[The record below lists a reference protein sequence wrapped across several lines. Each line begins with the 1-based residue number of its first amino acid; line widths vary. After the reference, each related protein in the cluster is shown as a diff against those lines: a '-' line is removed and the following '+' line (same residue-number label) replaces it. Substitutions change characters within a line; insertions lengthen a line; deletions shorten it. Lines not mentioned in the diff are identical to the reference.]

1 MYPKG
6 ITISSPS
13 VVNMADTKTKPTVVV
28 AGATGF
34 VGQALPAALK
44 DEYRLIALS
53 RSATKPVDGYHALRR
68 ADLFSLTETRRALK
82 GADIAIYLVHSMM
95 PSARLVQGHF
105 SDLDLMC
112 ADNFAKAAKDA
123 GVRRILYVGGLLP
136 QGSSDDLSDHLS
148 SRLEVERAL
157 AGSGLPVTTLR
168 AGLVV
173 GARGSSYQLVAR
185 LVRRLPI
192 MICPAW
198 TQSRMQPIGLSDLVH
213 AIDLSLHD
221 TSGKSH
227 TYDVASGETLSYLQL
242 MKATAQ
248 SFGLRRLFLKVPS
261 FSTRLSRLWVSLT
274 TGAPKALVAPLVES
288 LKHDMLVRPGSDHR
302 LDGFEPQSFWRPLEA
317 AAAGHSKQAPRA
329 FQASKNLSAGDKVH
343 SVQRFAMPA
352 GRSAAWAA
360 FCYLQWLPTAFFG
373 VIRVEFNEAED
384 SYDFRIAGSK
394 HILLSLR
401 IDHQSSHERRLVL
414 RIVGGSLV
422 LDTTRGYLEF
432 RSTLEQSTLLVAIH
446 DFVPSLPWRIY
457 RMTQAQAHLFVM
469 WRFRRHLQRLRRR
482 SLQATVELAAPRNE
496 AA

>member
-1 MYPKG
+1 
-6 ITISSPS
+6 
-13 VVNMADTKTKPTVVV
+13 MADLKTKPTIVV

-34 VGQALPAALK
+34 VGQALPDALR

-112 ADNFAKAAKDA
+112 ADNFAKAANDA

-136 QGSSDDLSDHLS
+136 HGSSDDLSDHLS

-185 LVRRLPI
+185 LVRRLPV

-213 AIDLSLHD
+213 AIALSLRD
-221 TSGKSH
+221 TSGSSH

-242 MKATAQ
+242 MKATAR
-248 SFGLRRLFLKVPS
+248 SFGLRRFFLKVPI

-274 TGAPKALVAPLVES
+274 TGAPKALVSPLVES
-288 LKHDMLVRPGSDHR
+288 LKHDMLVRPNPEQR
-302 LDGFEPQSFWRPLEA
+302 LKGFEPESIWRHLEEA
-317 AAAGHSKQAPRA
+317 ATGNSKKAPRA
-329 FQASKNLSAGDKVH
+329 FQSTKSQSAGDKVH
-343 SVQRFAMPA
+343 SVQRFTMPT

-373 VIRVEFNEAED
+373 VIRVQFNEAED
-384 SYDFRIAGSK
+384 RYDFRIAGLK

-401 IDHQSSHERRLVL
+401 IDHESSHERRLVL

-446 DFVPSLPWRIY
+446 DFVPSLPWRLY
-457 RMTQAQAHLFVM
+457 RLSQAQAHLFVM
-469 WRFRRHLQRLRRR
+469 WRFRRHLERLRKR
-482 SLQATVELAAPRNE
+482 STRPVVELTTQSGKAA
-496 AA
+496 